1 MFYSFRTTSLRIR
14 SRRICGPFDFI
25 VGGYLSR
32 EVVEGGTS
40 ISIFSDI
47 DLNFDGSFNYQDCI
61 DSVATIGTETQVFPA
76 GCTVSYDYEQTRDS
90 AAIYFDS
97 YTHDSGDLEGFRS
110 LLVGSDGVQLANLIP
125 GSADVPG
132 PGTRRSYSDGKV
144 TGKLGLDYTTD
155 AGNLLYLS
163 LSQGYRSS
171 AFNGQA
177 FFDSSELTVV
187 KPETLIA
194 AEGGFKLDLL
204 DQRLRLNGA
213 VFWYG
218 YEDQQFL
225 NVDASTAVQQL
236 VNVPKSNIYGGEL
249 ESVYRASDR
258 LRFNGSLAFLHSEID
273 EGTLNGVN
281 LAGNALPLAP
291 EFSLTVGM
299 SWDVVSFSYGD
310 LELQVDGS
318 YVDSQYFDV
327 FSDKVTQQ
335 DGYALGNARL
345 ALKPGEPGLE
355 VALWLKNFTDENYRT
370 SMINLL
376 DNFGYVFGLMGLPRT
391 YGIEATW
398 RF

>member
-1 MFYSFRTTSLRIR
+1 M
-14 SRRICGPFDFI
+14 P
-25 VGGYLSR
+25 
-32 EVVEGGTS
+32 
-40 ISIFSDI
+40 
-47 DLNFDGSFNYQDCI
+47 
-61 DSVATIGTETQVFPA
+61 P
-76 GCTVSYDYEQTRDS
+76 
-90 AAIYFDS
+90 
-97 YTHDSGDLEGFRS
+97 
-110 LLVGSDGVQLANLIP
+110 
-125 GSADVPG
+125 
-132 PGTRRSYSDGKV
+132 
-144 TGKLGLDYTTD
+144 
-155 AGNLLYLS
+155 
-163 LSQGYRSS
+163 
-171 AFNGQA
+171 
-177 FFDSSELTVV
+177 
-187 KPETLIA
+187 
-194 AEGGFKLDLL
+194 
-204 DQRLRLNGA
+204 
-213 VFWYG
+213 
-218 YEDQQFL
+218 
-225 NVDASTAVQQL
+225 
-236 VNVPKSNIYGGEL
+236 
-249 ESVYRASDR
+249 DR

-376 DNFGYVFGLMGLPRT
+376 DNFGYVFGLMGLLRT